1 MTVHDEADTLRRIL
15 DAVEQRDS
23 RNWVET
29 GCAIILSLATVASAW
44 CGYQATL
51 WGGVQVFRLA
61 AVSKAGRETAVQS
74 LAALQSRGMDAN
86 MFMNYLEAHGRGDTQ
101 HERLLYQRFR
111 PEMRKALDAWLET
124 DPFQNPQAPLTPF
137 HMAEY
142 VQPEQLEA
150 DRRQEE
156 ADEQEAA
163 AARANKNSD
172 AYVLLTVL
180 FAAVLF
186 FGGIGAIFHA
196 RRLQL
201 LMLGISVLLF
211 VTTAFM
217 MGTLPVCM
225 E

>member
-1 MTVHDEADTLRRIL
+1 MTIQDQADTLRRIL
-15 DAVEQRDS
+15 DAVEQRD
-23 RNWVET
+23 RKRWVEI

-51 WGGVQVFRLA
+51 WGGVQIFRLA
-61 AVSKAGRETAVQS
+61 AVSKAGREMAVQS
-74 LAALQSRGMDAN
+74 LTALQSRGMDAT

-101 HERLLYQRFR
+101 HEGLLYQRFR
-111 PEMRKALDAWLET
+111 PETRKALDAWLKT

-137 HMAEY
+137 RMAEY

-150 DRRQEE
+150 NRRQVE
-156 ADEQEAA
+156 ADQQEAA
-163 AARANKNSD
+163 AARANKISD
-172 AYVLLTVL
+172 GYVLLTVL

-186 FGGIGAIFHA
+186 FGGIGGTFHA

-201 LMLGISVLLF
+201 VMLGISVLLF
-211 VTTAFM
+211 VGTAFM
-217 MGTLPVCM
+217 MGTLPVCR